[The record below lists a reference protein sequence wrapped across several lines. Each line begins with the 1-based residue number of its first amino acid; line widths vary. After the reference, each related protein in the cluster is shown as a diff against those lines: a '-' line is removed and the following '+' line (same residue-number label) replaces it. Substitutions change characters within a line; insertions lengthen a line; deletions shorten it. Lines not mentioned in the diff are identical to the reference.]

1 MLALPDVPTERAL
14 TEWIEALTRAGQ
26 PAYAQGYQGPVYL
39 YEREGRRY
47 IVKTAAVAGLSGLL
61 RRWMLRREYEAY
73 KRLTNFA
80 GSPRCYGLVDSR
92 FLVLEYIDAPSLRR
106 GQIDDRRAFFDTL
119 FAQITELHR
128 RGVAHADLKSKDNLF
143 VIGGRIPCMVDFGAA
158 MMRKS
163 GFAPWNHFVYDL
175 ARRLDFNAWAKLKYE
190 GRMDEITPEDRPYYR
205 RTAVEK
211 VARAIKRSYAR
222 FKRLVAG

>member
-1 MLALPDVPTERAL
+1 MLALPDLPTERAL
-14 TEWIEALTRAGQ
+14 SEWLEALTRAGQ

-73 KRLTNFA
+73 KRLTNFP

-92 FLVLEYIDAPSLRR
+92 FLVLEYIDAPSLRS
-106 GQIDDRRAFFDTL
+106 GQIDDRRAFYDTL

-128 RGVAHADLKSKDNLF
+128 RGVAHADLKSKDNLL

-158 MMRKS
+158 MMRKP

>member
-14 TEWIEALTRAGQ
+14 IEWIEALTRAGQ

-39 YEREGRRY
+39 YESEGRRY
-47 IVKTAAVAGLSGLL
+47 LVKTAAVAGLSGLL

-92 FLVLEYIDAPSLRR
+92 FLVLEYIDAPSLRS

-128 RGVAHADLKSKDNLF
+128 RGVAHADLKSKDNLL
-143 VIGGRIPCMVDFGAA
+143 VIGGRMPCIVDFGAA
-158 MMRKS
+158 MMRKP